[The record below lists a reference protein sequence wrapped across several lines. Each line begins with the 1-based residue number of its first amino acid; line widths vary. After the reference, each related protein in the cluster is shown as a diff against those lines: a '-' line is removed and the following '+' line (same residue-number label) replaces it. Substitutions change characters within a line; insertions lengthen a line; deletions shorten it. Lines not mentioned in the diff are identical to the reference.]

1 MESGTMADN
10 GRKLHIYNKNCQVT
24 YISVT
29 ETVKKSL
36 YINVS
41 LSGKQYMCINMKV
54 KPKEHSYFL

>member
-1 MESGTMADN
+1 MADN
-10 GRKLHIYNKNCQVT
+10 GRKLHVSNKNCQVT

-54 KPKEHSYFL
+54 KPKEHPYFL